1 MYSELLLTRLCPR
14 AARVG
19 PTLGAGRLRQD
30 RPADPRSLPAVGG
43 IYTVIKTKAPVTV
56 REYGDRYLLVGVLA
70 YKTAPMEVDAIDW
83 RNPEAGAW
91 GSIKN

>member
-1 MYSELLLTRLCPR
+1 MDLSSQLTSRDLFP
-14 AARVG
+14 
-19 PTLGAGRLRQD
+19 LS
-30 RPADPRSLPAVGG
+30 RPVGG

-83 RNPEAGAW
+83 RNPEAGEW
-91 GSIKN
+91 GSGQA